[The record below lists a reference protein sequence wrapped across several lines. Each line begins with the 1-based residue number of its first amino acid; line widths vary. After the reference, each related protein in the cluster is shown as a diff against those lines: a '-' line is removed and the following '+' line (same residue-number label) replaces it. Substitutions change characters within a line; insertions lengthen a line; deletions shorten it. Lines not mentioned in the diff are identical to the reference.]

1 MSKKGTLEKRVIL
14 DLSFPAGNSVNDLIS
29 KEFYLGNKINL
40 TYPKVD
46 NLVGIIKDKG
56 TGCLVF
62 KKDLKRAY
70 RQLPLDPGDL
80 HLVGFQWMGTLF
92 SDKVL
97 PMGLRSSPQIC
108 QRVTTAVSYMYYK
121 RGYMAVNYLDD
132 FGGAETKEKAN
143 GAYELL
149 G

>member
-1 MSKKGTLEKRVIL
+1 M
-14 DLSFPAGNSVNDLIS
+14 P
-29 KEFYLGNKINL
+29 
-40 TYPKVD
+40 
-46 NLVGIIKDKG
+46 
-56 TGCLVF
+56 
-62 KKDLKRAY
+62 RA
-70 RQLPLDPGDL
+70 PVLDPRDL
-80 HLVGFQWMGTLF
+80 HLVGFQWVGTLF

>member
-1 MSKKGTLEKRVIL
+1 MSKRGTLEKRVIL

-70 RQLPLDPGDL
+70 K
-80 HLVGFQWMGTLF
+80 TTT
-92 SDKVL
+92 
-97 PMGLRSSPQIC
+97 LRSKGFTLS
-108 QRVTTAVSYMYYK
+108 
-121 RGYMAVNYLDD
+121 
-132 FGGAETKEKAN
+132 
-143 GAYELL
+143 
-149 G
+149 